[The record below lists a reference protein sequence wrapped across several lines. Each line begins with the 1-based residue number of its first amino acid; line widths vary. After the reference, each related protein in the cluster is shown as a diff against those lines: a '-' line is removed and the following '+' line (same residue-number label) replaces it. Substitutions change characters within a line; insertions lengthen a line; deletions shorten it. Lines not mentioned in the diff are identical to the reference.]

1 MSSKKNICV
10 VGAGQWGMNHIRTL
24 DELGALGG
32 VVDIDSERLEIAQK
46 TFPEIQTFTSVE
58 DAIKAGFDGYTVVT
72 SPTAHY
78 TIGKAILE
86 AGYPVLIEKPMALE
100 IEHAEELVELSESKN
115 LPLMVGHLLLFHP
128 AIRKIK
134 ELISKGR
141 IGQLQYLYSNRLNL
155 GQVRTEE
162 NVLWSLAPHDLSV
175 FEYLVD
181 KPPIEVAT
189 HGASFIT
196 SGIHDTTI
204 TILKYPENV
213 MGHIFVNWL
222 HPFKEHRLVIVG
234 SEGMI
239 TFVDSEVEKPLK
251 LYDKTVNLKNG
262 FPEKIDGT
270 VKEIKYNISL
280 PLTNELSYFL
290 KCIDGV
296 QPEIACGQNGLDI
309 LKTLKRASMQIES

>member
-32 VVDIDSERLEIAQK
+32 VVEIDSERIEIVQTAY
-46 TFPEIQTFTSVE
+46 PEIQTFTSVE

-100 IEHAEELVELSESKN
+100 ISHAEELVDLAERKN

-128 AIRKIK
+128 AICKIK
-134 ELISKGR
+134 DLIDAGR
-141 IGQLQYLYSNRLNL
+141 IGKLQYIYSNRLNL

-239 TFVDSEVEKPLK
+239 SFVDSEEGKPLK
-251 LYDKTVNLKNG
+251 LYDKTVRINNG
-262 FPEKIDGT
+262 QPLEWVGVVEEVDYELT
-270 VKEIKYNISL
+270 L

-296 QPEIACGQNGLDI
+296 QPKIANGQNGLDI
-309 LKTLKRASMQIES
+309 LKTLKLASMQIDS